1 MLEGLLNRYRD
12 YNLTGRNL
20 HPHPLPT
27 PSAKLGSGVSLFRFS
42 GLRLPHQRPSG
53 QLLRHQARHA

>member
-20 HPHPLPT
+20 HHAGHSFPDQSLVSRCDAAPRSLAQHPM
-27 PSAKLGSGVSLFRFS
+27 
-42 GLRLPHQRPSG
+42 
-53 QLLRHQARHA
+53 